1 MEKNVAIIEDSEI
14 IADLVCKF
22 VMDKFACPVKVF
34 HTAEEYLASGLP
46 ANLILLD
53 YYLDKKDK
61 QAMNGLEFMRT
72 TETERK
78 TVPVIMISGLTD
90 ENIIRELRNHK
101 IVGFIDKDAPEF
113 WTRLEREIRK
123 FFNTL

>member
-14 IADLVCKF
+14 IADLVSKF
-22 VMDKFACPVKVF
+22 VMDKFSCPVKVF
-34 HTAEEYLASGLP
+34 HTAEDYLASG
-46 ANLILLD
+46 NHTSLILLD

-61 QAMNGLEFMRT
+61 QAMNGLEFMRAMDARR
-72 TETERK
+72 ENEA
-78 TVPVIMISGLTD
+78 PVIMISGLTD
-90 ENIIRELRNHK
+90 EGIINELKGHK

-123 FFNTL
+123 IF